1 MFMYSLR
8 PYKFFAGI
16 SIRLLIGLA
25 GSIVIM
31 LAIGG
36 IVWGLLWLV
45 KIILWALIVIGW
57 ICLIVGILGIF
68 GAPALIPLAI
78 VGGIIVYFQEGLER
92 FGNSCV
98 ETGMAFFDALNMWE
112 FAYGLVQEYWVHA
125 VVISLIPLALF
136 LIAAIVMV
144 ILAWC
149 LRVYEVFTTHRYNV
163 KHPCPWCH
171 EPSEPAVY
179 YDEDAEH
186 GRVELP
192 TSLRPGIYGLFHVVH
207 PVTGNEMPT
216 LIANGRDQLLRRC
229 PHCGEFVNFE
239 AGTEKHI
246 GFIGMPESGKTV
258 LMCSIIGELKRHNPD
273 MHFTDI
279 KENVGRD
286 IYKSVEFYEKEGHLD
301 DDHRP
306 DQTKKMA
313 KSSVQCILPRAN
325 GGLPYHLYF
334 NDVAGELF
342 TAGGY
347 AKDKL
352 RFASDVEQIYFII
365 DPFTMQLNMDEVSES
380 IKKWLKQ
387 TNVVR
392 SNNLEDIRNTCDS
405 LINALTDSNRDF
417 KQIHFTFVLVKSDT
431 GYMGN
436 INTSDPDA
444 LESFMDNDLQLSNI
458 IETVE
463 KRFADINYVAVS
475 AWLKDDKGIFS
486 LCDYML
492 KQLEIK

>member
-1 MFMYSLR
+1 MYSLR

-25 GSIVIM
+25 GSIIIM

-36 IVWGLLWLV
+36 IVWGILWVVKLLLWLL
-45 KIILWALIVIGW
+45 IIIGW
-57 ICLIVGILGIF
+57 ICLIVGVICIF
-68 GAPALIPLAI
+68 AKRAEAIPALI
-78 VGGIIVYFQEGLER
+78 VGGIICYFQDNIEA
-92 FGNSCV
+92 FGNRCV
-98 ETGMAFFDALNMWE
+98 EIGMAFFDALNMWE

-125 VVISLIPLALF
+125 VVISLIPLVLF
-136 LIAAIVMV
+136 LIAAIVMI

-149 LRVYEVFTTHRYNV
+149 LRAYEAFTTHRYNV

-179 YDEDAEH
+179 YDEDDEH

-216 LIANGRDQLLRRC
+216 LIANGRDQLLRKC

-258 LMCSIIGELKRHNPD
+258 LMCSIIGELKRQNPD

-313 KSSVQCILPRAN
+313 KSSVQCILPRTN

-431 GYMGN
+431 GYMGS